1 MGEAVLLGSVAIAI
15 SGLMVREAWC
25 FFCWKRSLGRMDR
38 TEWTRVVRALRDAD
52 SQRPV
57 YMYSGTSIPSTS
69 SVLSSC
75 VRK

>member
-1 MGEAVLLGSVAIAI
+1 MGEAVILGSVAAVV

-38 TEWTRVVRALRDAD
+38 TEWTRVVRALREAD
-52 SQRPV
+52 PQRPA

-69 SVLSSC
+69 SVLSSW